1 MTRTELAHRIGCSH
15 NSRHSLTRQRKLLA
29 AADRVGRRQAAAKRE
44 PPSQRPD
51 DAVKLRSPGT
61 TRRWYLLSMSQP
73 TPERTEPSTKAE
85 RLRIAMGWD
94 RLPETTPEEQ
104 AEFDAELARRDEE
117 IRRYYG
123 KPAA

>member
-1 MTRTELAHRIGCSH
+1 
-15 NSRHSLTRQRKLLA
+15 
-29 AADRVGRRQAAAKRE
+29 
-44 PPSQRPD
+44 
-51 DAVKLRSPGT
+51 
-61 TRRWYLLSMSQP
+61 MSQP
-73 TPERTEPSTKAE
+73 TPERIQPTPSEE
-85 RLRIAMGWD
+85 RLRAALGWE

>member
-1 MTRTELAHRIGCSH
+1 
-15 NSRHSLTRQRKLLA
+15 
-29 AADRVGRRQAAAKRE
+29 
-44 PPSQRPD
+44 
-51 DAVKLRSPGT
+51 
-61 TRRWYLLSMSQP
+61 MSQP
-73 TPERTEPSTKAE
+73 SSERTEPSASAE
-85 RLRIAMGWD
+85 RLRVALGWE